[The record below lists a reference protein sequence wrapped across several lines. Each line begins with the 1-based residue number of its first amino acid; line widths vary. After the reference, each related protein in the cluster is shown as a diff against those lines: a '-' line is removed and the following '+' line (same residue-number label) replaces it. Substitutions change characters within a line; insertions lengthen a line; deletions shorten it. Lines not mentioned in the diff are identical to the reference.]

1 MHHCGVKSSL
11 LDPSTTNHHHHHHHH
26 HHHYQ
31 QQQPLCPKPRRPG
44 CATPELL
51 VPFRCT
57 QHRFHS
63 ALCLNY
69 YLFKGNALIREC
81 TYLNIF
87 SPSQPTGDGRS
98 GILNLIVDKAVEG
111 REPTCTGCLPPCYAG
126 SPPSRTDNPLIHDV
140 QFIRQTELL
149 SPFTRTKLSD
159 KFGFPV

>member
-57 QHRFHS
+57 QH
-63 ALCLNY
+63 
-69 YLFKGNALIREC
+69 
-81 TYLNIF
+81 
-87 SPSQPTGDGRS
+87 SQPTGDGRS